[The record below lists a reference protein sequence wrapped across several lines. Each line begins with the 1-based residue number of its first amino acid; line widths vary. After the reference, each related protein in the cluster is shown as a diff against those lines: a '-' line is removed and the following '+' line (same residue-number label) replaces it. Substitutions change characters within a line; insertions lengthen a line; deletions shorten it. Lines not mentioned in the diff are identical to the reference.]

1 MDKPKFS
8 KTLVALAAV
17 GLLLSGCATSLQ
29 MTELEQKAVGTSW
42 NAAVPE
48 SRLPSVSDAKTWW
61 ASWNDPELTRL
72 INLALEANTDI
83 GVAKANLK
91 AAAALSD
98 EATANLFPSASL
110 SGDATRSRKNNKTT
124 ETYSAGGS
132 VTWSFSL
139 VGGNIAAQRA
149 ANREALASAMTLED
163 TKIAVAS
170 EVAQNYIN
178 LKLAEVKLAIAQK
191 TAQNYAELSEIAHW
205 RLAAGLA
212 TQTEA
217 DQADSNR
224 DLAKAQIPV
233 CESSIAKYRN
243 AIARLCVVNAS
254 EVEKSTSEVIPEAPS
269 NIAVSVPADTL
280 RQRPDMRSA
289 EYAVLAAYDR
299 VYEAKTKWFPSLK
312 LSGNLGTQAATI
324 GALGAS
330 GTGIATLIGALSMP
344 LFNWAD
350 QVSTVTQKEA
360 SLDKAKAN
368 YTATLV
374 KALEETENALEAISA
389 SERRMADL
397 KKALEVSQSAA
408 DLAQIEYKAGLSDYQ
423 TVLNTQRTLFSAQ
436 ETLESNRADRSTNYI
451 KLYTSL
457 GGGWTAPKDEDS

>member
-1 MDKPKFS
+1 MQIPKFS

-17 GLLLSGCATSLQ
+17 SLLISGCATSLQ
-29 MTELEQKAVGTSW
+29 MTEVEQKALGSSW
-42 NAAVPE
+42 NASLPVSQA
-48 SRLPSVSDAKTWW
+48 PSVEDAKAWW
-61 ASWNDPELTRL
+61 ASWEDAELTRL

-83 GVAKANLK
+83 RVAMANLK
-91 AAAALSD
+91 TAAALSD

-110 SGDATRSRKNNKTT
+110 TGDASRSRKENKTT
-124 ETYSAGGS
+124 ESYSAGGS

-139 VGGNIAAQRA
+139 VGGNIAARRA
-149 ANREALASAMTLED
+149 ANREAMASAMTLED

-170 EVAQNYIN
+170 EVAQNYVN
-178 LKLAEVKLAIAQK
+178 LKLAQMKLAIAKK
-191 TAQNYAELSEIAHW
+191 TAQNYTELSEIARW

-212 TQTEA
+212 TQTEV
-217 DQADSNR
+217 DQADSSR

-233 CESSIAKYRN
+233 SESSIAKYRN
-243 AIARLCVVNAS
+243 ALARLCVINAS
-254 EVEKSTSEVIPEAPS
+254 EVEKTSSAAIPEAPS

-289 EYAVLAAYDR
+289 EYSVLAAYDR

-330 GTGIATLIGALSMP
+330 GTGIAALVGALSMP

-374 KALEETENALEAISA
+374 NALEETENALEGISA
-389 SERRMADL
+389 SEKRAEDL
-397 KKALEVSQSAA
+397 KKALALSQSAA
-408 DLAQIEYKAGLSDYQ
+408 DLAQIQYEAGLTDFQ
-423 TVLNTQRTLFSAQ
+423 TVLNTQRTLFSAE
-436 ETLESNRADRSTNYI
+436 ETFESNKADRSTNYI
-451 KLYTSL
+451 KLFTAL
-457 GGGWTAPKDEDS
+457 GGGWKAPKEEES

>member
-1 MDKPKFS
+1 MQIPKFS

-17 GLLLSGCATSLQ
+17 SLLLTGCATSLQ
-29 MTELEQKAVGTSW
+29 MTEAEQKALGTSW
-42 NAAVPE
+42 NA
-48 SRLPSVSDAKTWW
+48 SLPVSQAPTVEDAKAWW
-61 ASWNDPELTRL
+61 ASWEDPELTRL
-72 INLALEANTDI
+72 INLALEANADI
-83 GVAKANLK
+83 RVAMANLK

-98 EATANLFPSASL
+98 EATANLFPNASL
-110 SGDATRSRKNNKTT
+110 SGEASRSRKENKTT
-124 ETYSAGGS
+124 ENYSAGGS

-149 ANREALASAMTLED
+149 ANREAMASAMSLED

-170 EVAQNYIN
+170 EVAQNYVN
-178 LKLAEVKLAIAQK
+178 LKLAQMKLAIAKK
-191 TAQNYAELSEIAHW
+191 TAQNYTELSEIARW

-212 TQTEA
+212 TQTEV
-217 DQADSNR
+217 DQADSSR

-233 CESSIAKYRN
+233 SESSIAKYRN
-243 AIARLCVVNAS
+243 ALARLCVINAS
-254 EVEKSTSEVIPEAPS
+254 EVEKTSSSSIPEAPS

-289 EYAVLAAYDR
+289 EYSVLAAYDR

-330 GTGIATLIGALSMP
+330 GTGIAALVGALSMP

-350 QVSTVTQKEA
+350 QVSTVAQKEA

-374 KALEETENALEAISA
+374 KALEETENALEGISA
-389 SERRMADL
+389 SEKRTEDL
-397 KKALEVSQSAA
+397 KKAVALSQSAA
-408 DLAQIEYKAGLSDYQ
+408 DLAQIQYEAGLTDFQ
-423 TVLNTQRTLFSAQ
+423 TVLNTQRTLFSAE
-436 ETLESNRADRSTNYI
+436 ETFESNKADRSTNYI
-451 KLYTSL
+451 KLFTAL
-457 GGGWTAPKDEDS
+457 GGGWKAPKEEES

>member
-1 MDKPKFS
+1 MQIPKFS
-8 KTLVALAAV
+8 KTLVALAV
-17 GLLLSGCATSLQ
+17 VTLLVTGCATSLQ
-29 MTELEQKAVGTSW
+29 MTEVEQKAVGTSW
-42 NAAVPE
+42 NASLPTSA
-48 SRLPSVSDAKTWW
+48 SPSVEDAKAWW

-72 INLALEANTDI
+72 INIALEANTDI
-83 GVAKANLK
+83 RVAMANLK

-98 EATANLFPSASL
+98 EATANLFPNASL
-110 SGDATRSRKNNKTT
+110 SGEASRSRKENKTT
-124 ETYSAGGS
+124 ENYSAGGS

-149 ANREALASAMTLED
+149 ANREAMASAMSLED

-170 EVAQNYIN
+170 EVAQNYVN
-178 LKLAEVKLAIAQK
+178 LKLAEVKLAIAKK
-191 TAQNYAELSEIAHW
+191 TAQNYTDLSEIARW

-212 TQTEA
+212 TQTEV
-217 DQADSNR
+217 DQADSSR

-233 CESSIAKYRN
+233 SESSIAKYRN
-243 AIARLCVVNAS
+243 ALARLCVINAS
-254 EVEKSTSEVIPEAPS
+254 EVEKTSSAAIPEAPS

-289 EYAVLAAYDR
+289 EYSVLAAYDR

-330 GTGIATLIGALSMP
+330 GTGIAALVGALSMP

-374 KALEETENALEAISA
+374 KALEETENALEGISA
-389 SERRMADL
+389 SEKRAEDL
-397 KKALEVSQSAA
+397 KKALAVSQSAA
-408 DLAQIEYKAGLSDYQ
+408 DLAQIQYEAGLTDFQ
-423 TVLNTQRTLFSAQ
+423 TVLNTQRTLFSAE
-436 ETLESNRADRSTNYI
+436 ETYQSNKADRSTNYI
-451 KLYTSL
+451 KLFTAL
-457 GGGWTAPKDEDS
+457 GGGWKAPKEEES

>member
-1 MDKPKFS
+1 MQIPKFS
-8 KTLVALAAV
+8 KTLVALAGV
-17 GLLLSGCATSLQ
+17 TLLVTGCATSLQ
-29 MTELEQKAVGTSW
+29 MTEVEQKAVGTSW
-42 NAAVPE
+42 NASLPTSA
-48 SRLPSVSDAKTWW
+48 SPSVEDAKAWW

-72 INLALEANTDI
+72 INIALEANTDI
-83 GVAKANLK
+83 RVAMANLK

-110 SGDATRSRKNNKTT
+110 TGDASRSRKENKTT
-124 ETYSAGGS
+124 ENYSAGGS

-149 ANREALASAMTLED
+149 ANREAMASAMTLED
-163 TKIAVAS
+163 TKIAVVS
-170 EVAQNYIN
+170 EVAQNYVN
-178 LKLAEVKLAIAQK
+178 LKLAQMKLAIAKK
-191 TAQNYAELSEIAHW
+191 TAQNYTELAEIARW
-205 RLAAGLA
+205 RLASGLA
-212 TQTEA
+212 TQTEV
-217 DQADSNR
+217 DQADSSR
-224 DLAKAQIPV
+224 DLAKAQIPAS
-233 CESSIAKYRN
+233 ESSIAKYRN
-243 AIARLCVVNAS
+243 ALARLCVINAS
-254 EVEKSTSEVIPEAPS
+254 EVEKTSSSAIPEAPS

-289 EYAVLAAYDR
+289 EYSVLAAYDR

-330 GTGIATLIGALSMP
+330 GTGIAALVGALSMP

-374 KALEETENALEAISA
+374 KALEETENALEGISA
-389 SERRMADL
+389 SEKRAEDL
-397 KKALEVSQSAA
+397 KKALTLSQSAA
-408 DLAQIEYKAGLSDYQ
+408 DLAQIQYEAGLTDFQ
-423 TVLNTQRTLFSAQ
+423 TVLNTQRTLFSAE
-436 ETLESNRADRSTNYI
+436 ETYQSNKADRSTNYI
-451 KLYTSL
+451 KLFTAL
-457 GGGWTAPKDEDS
+457 GGGWKAPKEEES

>member
-1 MDKPKFS
+1 MQIPKFS

-17 GLLLSGCATSLQ
+17 GLLASGCATSLQ
-29 MTELEQKAVGTSW
+29 MTEVEKKAVGTSW
-42 NAAVPE
+42 NAPIPE
-48 SRLPSVSDAKTWW
+48 NHAPSVEDAKAWW
-61 ASWNDPELTRL
+61 ASWNDSELTRL
-72 INLALEANTDI
+72 INTALEANTDVR
-83 GVAKANLK
+83 VAMANLK

-110 SGDATRSRKNNKTT
+110 AADGSRSRKEGKTT
-124 ETYSAGGS
+124 ENYSADGS

-139 VGGNIAAQRA
+139 VGGNIAARRA
-149 ANREALASAMTLED
+149 ANREAMASAMSLED

-178 LKLAEVKLAIAQK
+178 LKLAEVKLAIAKK
-191 TAQNYAELSEIAHW
+191 TAQNYTELSEIAHW

-212 TQTEA
+212 TQTEV

-233 CESSIAKYRN
+233 SETSIAKYRN
-243 AIARLCVVNAS
+243 AIARLCVINAS
-254 EVEKSTSEVIPEAPS
+254 EIKETSIATIPEAPS

-280 RQRPDMRSA
+280 RQRPDMRSS
-289 EYAVLAAYDR
+289 EYALLAAYDR
-299 VYEAKTKWFPSLK
+299 VYEAKTKWFPTLK

-330 GTGIATLIGALSMP
+330 GTGIAALVGALSMP
-344 LFNWAD
+344 LFNWSD
-350 QVSTVTQKEA
+350 QVSNVTQKEA
-360 SLDKAKAN
+360 ALDKAKAN

-374 KALEETENALEAISA
+374 SALEETENALEGIQA
-389 SERRMADL
+389 SEKRTEDL
-397 KKALEVSQSAA
+397 RKALLVSQSAA
-408 DLAQIEYKAGLSDYQ
+408 DLAEIQYKAGLTDYQ
-423 TVLNTQRTLFSAQ
+423 TVLNTQRTLLSA
-436 ETLESNRADRSTNYI
+436 EESYESNKADRSTNYV
-451 KLYTSL
+451 KLFTAL

>member
-1 MDKPKFS
+1 MQIPKFS
-8 KTLVALAAV
+8 KTLVALAV
-17 GLLLSGCATSLQ
+17 VTLLVTGCATSLQ
-29 MTELEQKAVGTSW
+29 MTEVEQKAVGTSW
-42 NAAVPE
+42 NASLPTSA
-48 SRLPSVSDAKTWW
+48 SPSVEDAKAWW

-72 INLALEANTDI
+72 INIALEANTDI
-83 GVAKANLK
+83 RVAMANLK

-110 SGDATRSRKNNKTT
+110 TGDASRSRKENKTT
-124 ETYSAGGS
+124 ENYSAGGS

-139 VGGNIAAQRA
+139 VGGNIAARRA
-149 ANREALASAMTLED
+149 ANREAMASAMTLED
-163 TKIAVAS
+163 TKIAVVS
-170 EVAQNYIN
+170 EVAQNYVN
-178 LKLAEVKLAIAQK
+178 LKLAQMKLAIAKK
-191 TAQNYAELSEIAHW
+191 TAQNYTELAEIARW

-212 TQTEA
+212 TQTEV
-217 DQADSNR
+217 DQADSSR

-233 CESSIAKYRN
+233 SESSIAKYRN
-243 AIARLCVVNAS
+243 ALARLCVINAS
-254 EVEKSTSEVIPEAPS
+254 EVEKTSSSAIPEAPS

-289 EYAVLAAYDR
+289 EYSVLAAYDR

-330 GTGIATLIGALSMP
+330 GTGIAALVGALSMP

-374 KALEETENALEAISA
+374 KALEETENALEGISA
-389 SERRMADL
+389 SEKRAEDL
-397 KKALEVSQSAA
+397 KKALAVSQSAA
-408 DLAQIEYKAGLSDYQ
+408 DLAQIQYEAGLTDFQ
-423 TVLNTQRTLFSAQ
+423 TVLNTQRTLFSAE
-436 ETLESNRADRSTNYI
+436 ETYQSNKADRSTNYI
-451 KLYTSL
+451 KLFTAL
-457 GGGWTAPKDEDS
+457 GGGWKAPKEEES

>member
-1 MDKPKFS
+1 MQIPKFS

-17 GLLLSGCATSLQ
+17 TLLVTGCATSLQ
-29 MTELEQKAVGTSW
+29 MTEVEQKALGSSW
-42 NAAVPE
+42 NASLPV
-48 SRLPSVSDAKTWW
+48 SQSPSVEDAKAWW
-61 ASWNDPELTRL
+61 ASWEDSELTRL

-83 GVAKANLK
+83 RVAMANLK
-91 AAAALSD
+91 TAAALSD

-110 SGDATRSRKNNKTT
+110 TGDASRSRKENKTT
-124 ETYSAGGS
+124 ESYSAGGS

-139 VGGNIAAQRA
+139 VGGNIAARRA
-149 ANREALASAMTLED
+149 ANREAMASAMTLED

-170 EVAQNYIN
+170 EVAQNYVN
-178 LKLAEVKLAIAQK
+178 LKLAQMKLAIAKK
-191 TAQNYAELSEIAHW
+191 TAQNYTELSEIARW

-212 TQTEA
+212 TQTEV
-217 DQADSNR
+217 DQADSSR

-233 CESSIAKYRN
+233 SESSIAKYRN
-243 AIARLCVVNAS
+243 ALARLCVINAS
-254 EVEKSTSEVIPEAPS
+254 EVEKTSSAAIPEAPS

-289 EYAVLAAYDR
+289 EYSVLAAYDR

-330 GTGIATLIGALSMP
+330 GTGIAALVGALSMP

-374 KALEETENALEAISA
+374 NALEETENALEGISA
-389 SERRMADL
+389 SEKRAEDL
-397 KKALEVSQSAA
+397 KKALALSQSAA
-408 DLAQIEYKAGLSDYQ
+408 DLAQIQYEAGLTDFQ
-423 TVLNTQRTLFSAQ
+423 TVLNTQRTLFSAE
-436 ETLESNRADRSTNYI
+436 ETFESNKADRSTNYI
-451 KLYTSL
+451 KLFTAL
-457 GGGWTAPKDEDS
+457 GGGWKAPKEEES

>member
-1 MDKPKFS
+1 MQIPKFS

-17 GLLLSGCATSLQ
+17 TLLVTGCATSLQ
-29 MTELEQKAVGTSW
+29 MTEVEQKALGSSW
-42 NAAVPE
+42 NASLPV
-48 SRLPSVSDAKTWW
+48 SQSPSVEDAKAWW
-61 ASWNDPELTRL
+61 ASWEDSELTRL

-83 GVAKANLK
+83 RVAMANLK
-91 AAAALSD
+91 TAAALSD

-110 SGDATRSRKNNKTT
+110 TGDASRSRKENKTT
-124 ETYSAGGS
+124 ENYSAGGS

-139 VGGNIAAQRA
+139 VGGNIAARRA
-149 ANREALASAMTLED
+149 ANREAMASAMTLED

-170 EVAQNYIN
+170 EVAQNYVN
-178 LKLAEVKLAIAQK
+178 LKLAQMKLAIAKK
-191 TAQNYAELSEIAHW
+191 TAQNYTELSEIARW

-212 TQTEA
+212 TQTEV
-217 DQADSNR
+217 DQADSSR

-233 CESSIAKYRN
+233 SESSIAKYRN
-243 AIARLCVVNAS
+243 ALARLCVINAS
-254 EVEKSTSEVIPEAPS
+254 EVEKTSSAAIPEAPS

-289 EYAVLAAYDR
+289 EYSVLAAYDR

-330 GTGIATLIGALSMP
+330 GTGIAALVGALSMP

-374 KALEETENALEAISA
+374 NALEETENALEGISA
-389 SERRMADL
+389 SEKRAEDL
-397 KKALEVSQSAA
+397 KKAVALSQSAA
-408 DLAQIEYKAGLSDYQ
+408 DLAQIQYEAGLTDFQ
-423 TVLNTQRTLFSAQ
+423 TVLNTQRTLFSAE
-436 ETLESNRADRSTNYI
+436 ETFESNKADRSTNYI
-451 KLYTSL
+451 KLFTAL
-457 GGGWTAPKDEDS
+457 GGGWKAPKEEES

>member
-1 MDKPKFS
+1 MQIPKFS

-17 GLLLSGCATSLQ
+17 TLLVTGCATSLQ
-29 MTELEQKAVGTSW
+29 MTEIEQKALGSSW
-42 NAAVPE
+42 NASLPV
-48 SRLPSVSDAKTWW
+48 SQSPSVEDAKAWW
-61 ASWNDPELTRL
+61 ASWEDPELTRL

-83 GVAKANLK
+83 RVAMANLK
-91 AAAALSD
+91 TAAALSD

-110 SGDATRSRKNNKTT
+110 TGDASRSRKENKTT
-124 ETYSAGGS
+124 ESYSAGGS

-139 VGGNIAAQRA
+139 VGGNIAARRA
-149 ANREALASAMTLED
+149 ANREAMASAMTLED

-170 EVAQNYIN
+170 EVAQNYVN
-178 LKLAEVKLAIAQK
+178 LKLAQMKLAIAKK
-191 TAQNYAELSEIAHW
+191 TAQNYTELAEIARW

-212 TQTEA
+212 TQTEV
-217 DQADSNR
+217 DQADSSR

-233 CESSIAKYRN
+233 SESSIAKYRN
-243 AIARLCVVNAS
+243 ALARLCVINAS
-254 EVEKSTSEVIPEAPS
+254 EVEKTSNAAIPEAPS

-289 EYAVLAAYDR
+289 EYSVLAAYDR

-330 GTGIATLIGALSMP
+330 GTGIAALVGALSMP

-374 KALEETENALEAISA
+374 NALEETENALEGISA
-389 SERRMADL
+389 SEKRAEDL
-397 KKALEVSQSAA
+397 KKALALSQSAA
-408 DLAQIEYKAGLSDYQ
+408 DLAQIQYEAGLTDFQ
-423 TVLNTQRTLFSAQ
+423 TVLNTQRTLFSAE
-436 ETLESNRADRSTNYI
+436 ETFESNKADRSTNYI
-451 KLYTSL
+451 KLFTAL
-457 GGGWTAPKDEDS
+457 GGGWKAPKEEES

>member
-1 MDKPKFS
+1 MQIPKFS

-17 GLLLSGCATSLQ
+17 TLLVTGCTTSLQ
-29 MTELEQKAVGTSW
+29 MTEIEQKALGSSW
-42 NAAVPE
+42 NASLPV
-48 SRLPSVSDAKTWW
+48 SQSPSVEDAKAWW
-61 ASWNDPELTRL
+61 ASWEDPELTRL

-83 GVAKANLK
+83 RVAMANLK
-91 AAAALSD
+91 TAAALSD

-110 SGDATRSRKNNKTT
+110 SGDASRSRKENKTT
-124 ETYSAGGS
+124 ENYSAGGS

-139 VGGNIAAQRA
+139 VGGNIAARRA
-149 ANREALASAMTLED
+149 ANREAMASAMTLED
-163 TKIAVAS
+163 TKIAVVS
-170 EVAQNYIN
+170 EVAQNYVN
-178 LKLAEVKLAIAQK
+178 LKLAQMKLAIAKK
-191 TAQNYAELSEIAHW
+191 TAQNYTELSEIARW

-212 TQTEA
+212 TQTEV
-217 DQADSNR
+217 DQADSSR

-233 CESSIAKYRN
+233 SESSIAKYRN
-243 AIARLCVVNAS
+243 ALARLCVINAS
-254 EVEKSTSEVIPEAPS
+254 EVEKTSSAAIPEAPS

-289 EYAVLAAYDR
+289 EYSVLAAYDR

-330 GTGIATLIGALSMP
+330 GTGIAALVGALSMP

-374 KALEETENALEAISA
+374 NALEETENALEGISA
-389 SERRMADL
+389 SEKRAEDL
-397 KKALEVSQSAA
+397 KKAVALSQSAA
-408 DLAQIEYKAGLSDYQ
+408 DLAQIQYEAGLTDFQ
-423 TVLNTQRTLFSAQ
+423 TVLNTQRTLFSAE
-436 ETLESNRADRSTNYI
+436 ETFESNKADRSTNYI
-451 KLYTSL
+451 KLFTAL
-457 GGGWTAPKDEDS
+457 GGGWKAPKEEES

>member
-1 MDKPKFS
+1 MQTPKFS
-8 KTLVALAAV
+8 KTLVAVAAV
-17 GLLLSGCATSLQ
+17 SLLLTGCATSLQ
-29 MTELEQKAVGTSW
+29 MTEVEQKALGTSW
-42 NAAVPE
+42 NASLPTSA
-48 SRLPSVSDAKTWW
+48 SPSVEDAKAWW

-72 INLALEANTDI
+72 ITIALEANTDI
-83 GVAKANLK
+83 RVAMANLK

-110 SGDATRSRKNNKTT
+110 SGEASRSRKENKTT
-124 ETYSAGGS
+124 ENYSAGGS

-149 ANREALASAMTLED
+149 ANREAMASAMTLED

-170 EVAQNYIN
+170 EVAQNYVN
-178 LKLAEVKLAIAQK
+178 LKLAQVKLAIAKK
-191 TAQNYAELSEIAHW
+191 TAQNYAELSEIARW

-212 TQTEA
+212 TQTEV
-217 DQADSNR
+217 DQADSSR
-224 DLAKAQIPV
+224 DLAKAQIPAS
-233 CESSIAKYRN
+233 ESSIAKYRN
-243 AIARLCVVNAS
+243 AIARLCVINAS
-254 EVEKSTSEVIPEAPS
+254 EIEKVTTAAIPEAPS

-289 EYAVLAAYDR
+289 EYSVLAAYDR

-330 GTGIATLIGALSMP
+330 GTGIAALVGALSMP

-374 KALEETENALEAISA
+374 KALEETENALEGISA
-389 SERRMADL
+389 AERRTADL
-397 KKALEVSQSAA
+397 KKAVEVSQSAA

-423 TVLNTQRTLFSAQ
+423 TVLNTQRTLFSAE
-436 ETLESNRADRSTNYI
+436 ETFESNKADRSTNYI

-457 GGGWTAPKDEDS
+457 GGGWTPAKDSDS

>member
-1 MDKPKFS
+1 MQIPKFS

-17 GLLLSGCATSLQ
+17 TLLVTGCATSLQ
-29 MTELEQKAVGTSW
+29 MTEVEQKALGSSW
-42 NAAVPE
+42 NASLPV
-48 SRLPSVSDAKTWW
+48 SQSPSVEDAKAWW
-61 ASWNDPELTRL
+61 ASWEDPELMRL

-83 GVAKANLK
+83 RVAMANLK
-91 AAAALSD
+91 TAAALSD

-110 SGDATRSRKNNKTT
+110 TGDASRSRKENKTT
-124 ETYSAGGS
+124 ESYSAGGS

-139 VGGNIAAQRA
+139 VGGNIAARRA
-149 ANREALASAMTLED
+149 ANREAMASAMTLED

-170 EVAQNYIN
+170 EVAQNYVN
-178 LKLAEVKLAIAQK
+178 LKLAQMKLAIAKK
-191 TAQNYAELSEIAHW
+191 TAQNYTELSEIARW

-212 TQTEA
+212 TQTEV
-217 DQADSNR
+217 DQADSSR

-233 CESSIAKYRN
+233 SESSIAKYRN
-243 AIARLCVVNAS
+243 ALARLCVINAS
-254 EVEKSTSEVIPEAPS
+254 EVEKTSSAAIPEAPS

-289 EYAVLAAYDR
+289 EYSVLAAYDR

-330 GTGIATLIGALSMP
+330 GTGIAALVGALSMP

-374 KALEETENALEAISA
+374 NALEETENALEGISA
-389 SERRMADL
+389 SEKRAEDL
-397 KKALEVSQSAA
+397 KKALALSQSAA
-408 DLAQIEYKAGLSDYQ
+408 DLAQIQYEAGLTDFQ
-423 TVLNTQRTLFSAQ
+423 TVLNTQRTLFSAE
-436 ETLESNRADRSTNYI
+436 ETFESNKADRSTNYI
-451 KLYTSL
+451 KLFTAL
-457 GGGWTAPKDEDS
+457 GGGWKAPKEEES